1 MLGEETRKIKC
12 GTKVGGGQDRLGRLD
27 TNRGA
32 LGTRAP
38 PAELERRARW
48 PSLSP
53 TYHVH
58 TTRLSHRATQLSPTT
73 HVREEKDKRRE
84 AKRQRS
90 ATLMSGLPMKLDD
103 EMFRFLPN
111 ENEQKFQK
119 ETKYITFRRVLHVPL
134 RINSYFSLPLLFL
147 DTAARMP
154 LSNGTTVA
162 TWPNDSVLIGWAK
175 DRLGSE
181 VITGDI
187 TRLAL

>member
-1 MLGEETRKIKC
+1 VLCCMLCESVASGAGGLFSLGMMVYPPTWFMLGEETRKIKC

-103 EMFRFLPN
+103 EMFDFYSTRNFGFTPLHKN
-111 ENEQKFQK
+111 
-119 ETKYITFRRVLHVPL
+119 FRKKR
-134 RINSYFSLPLLFL
+134 NTSLF
-147 DTAARMP
+147 DVFYMYRY
-154 LSNGTTVA
+154 
-162 TWPNDSVLIGWAK
+162 
-175 DRLGSE
+175 E
-181 VITGDI
+181 
-187 TRLAL
+187 

>member
-1 MLGEETRKIKC
+1 
-12 GTKVGGGQDRLGRLD
+12 
-27 TNRGA
+27 
-32 LGTRAP
+32 
-38 PAELERRARW
+38 
-48 PSLSP
+48 
-53 TYHVH
+53 
-58 TTRLSHRATQLSPTT
+58 
-73 HVREEKDKRRE
+73 
-84 AKRQRS
+84 
-90 ATLMSGLPMKLDD
+90 MSGLPMKLDD
-103 EMFRFLPN
+103 EMFDFYSTRNFGFYSAP
-111 ENEQKFQK
+111 QKFQK

-175 DRLGSE
+175 DRLGGE